1 MPEHSSATPLER
13 FEATLRAEPDPIAA
27 LRAGLV
33 GHDARIDTTSG
44 PRKLI
49 YADYVASGRALKQ
62 IESFMLDEVLP
73 FYANS
78 HTESSFC
85 GSFTTG
91 LREAARATIARA
103 CGARAEDHAVI
114 FSGSG
119 ATAGLNQLV
128 HLLGVTEAIAR
139 GEPVRV
145 FTGPYEHHSNILPW
159 RESGAEVETIP
170 EAAEGGP
177 DLAVL
182 EARLAQAAGTA
193 RLIVAMSAASNVTG
207 ILADVPATT
216 ALVKR
221 HGATMVWDYAA
232 GAPYLPMT
240 MSPEGSEIDAIVFS
254 AHKFIGGP
262 GASGV
267 LILRRDAVHSR
278 RPYRSGGGTVAFV
291 NDTRHDYL
299 GDLEH
304 REEGGTPNI
313 LGDIRAAL
321 VMIVKDVIGQDAITA
336 RNREMAARAFAAWSN
351 DPHVGLL
358 APEHRDRL
366 PIFSFVP
373 RADLGIDPAD
383 FTRALSQ
390 TYGVQAR
397 GGCAC
402 AGPYAHHLL
411 AIDPDRSAA
420 LRARILDGHDEE
432 KPGFVRLNF
441 SVLMTDNT
449 VREILE
455 SVSSLARAWGAE
467 TPDHVMNREIAGAT

>member
-1 MPEHSSATPLER
+1 MPVPPSSAPLAR
-13 FEATLRAEPDPIAA
+13 FEAALRTQGDPILA
-27 LRAGLV
+27 LREGLV
-33 GHDARIDTTSG
+33 GHDARIETPTG

-62 IESFMLDEVLP
+62 IESFILDEVLP

-85 GSFTTG
+85 GAFTTG
-91 LREAARATIARA
+91 LREAARATIAQA
-103 CGARAEDHAVI
+103 CGAQPDDHAVI

-128 HLLGVTEAIAR
+128 HLLGVPEALAR
-139 GEPVRV
+139 GERVQV

-159 RESGAEVETIP
+159 RESGAEVVTIP
-170 EAAEGGP
+170 QAPEGGP

-182 EARLAQAAGTA
+182 EAKLAQPGGADKV
-193 RLIVAMSAASNVTG
+193 IVAMSAASNVTG

-232 GAPYLPMT
+232 GAPYLPMSMT
-240 MSPEGSEIDAIVFS
+240 TAGGEIDALVFS

-267 LILRRDAVHSR
+267 LILRRDAVRSP
-278 RPYRSGGGTVAFV
+278 RPYRTGGGTVAFV

-299 GDLEH
+299 TDIEH

-321 VMIVKDVIGQDAITA
+321 VMIVKDVIGLDVIEA

-351 DPHVGLL
+351 DPNVGLL
-358 APEHRDRL
+358 APEHRNRL

-373 RADLGIDPAD
+373 RADLGVDPAE
-383 FTRALSQ
+383 FTRALSRIH
-390 TYGVQAR
+390 GIQAR

-411 AIDPDRSAA
+411 GIDPARSET
-420 LRARILDGHDEE
+420 LRSRILAGHDEE

-441 SVLMTDNT
+441 SVLMTDDT
-449 VREILE
+449 VAEIVD
-455 SVSSLARAWGAE
+455 SVSSLARAWAM
-467 TPDHVMNREIAGAT
+467 PDPDQTINREVAGAT

>member
-1 MPEHSSATPLER
+1 MSASTAPLER
-13 FEATLRAEPDPIAA
+13 FEAALRAEPDPIGA
-27 LRAGLV
+27 LRNGLV
-33 GHDARIDTTSG
+33 GHDARIETPSG
-44 PRKLI
+44 PRKLV

-85 GSFTTG
+85 GAFTTG

-128 HLLGVTEAIAR
+128 HLLGVPDALAH

-159 RESGAEVETIP
+159 RESGAEVETIG
-170 EAAEGGP
+170 EAPEGGP
-177 DLAVL
+177 DLAAL
-182 EARLAQAAGTA
+182 EAKLAQHEGSG
-193 RLIVAMSAASNVTG
+193 RIIVAMSAASNVTG

-221 HGATMVWDYAA
+221 YGATMIWDYAA

-240 MSPEGSEIDAIVFS
+240 MSPPGSEIDGIVFS

-267 LILRRDAVHSR
+267 MILRRDAVR
-278 RPYRSGGGTVAFV
+278 ATRPYRTGGGTVAFV
-291 NDTRHDYL
+291 NDDQHDYL
-299 GDLEH
+299 AEIEH

-321 VMIVKDVIGQDAITA
+321 VLIVKDVIGQEVIDA
-336 RNREMAARAFAAWSN
+336 RNRELADRAFAAWSN
-351 DPHVGLL
+351 DPSIGLL
-358 APEHRDRL
+358 APQHRNRL

-373 RADLGIDPAD
+373 RADLGVDPAD

-390 TYGVQAR
+390 VHGIQAR

-411 AIDPDRSAA
+411 RIDPARSAI
-420 LRARILDGHDEE
+420 LRERILAGHDEE

-441 SVLMTDNT
+441 SVLMTEDT
-449 VREILE
+449 VNEILE
-455 SVSSLARAWGAE
+455 SVSTLAKSWEVRAA
-467 TPDHVMNREIAGAT
+467 

>member
-1 MPEHSSATPLER
+1 MSATTAPLER
-13 FEATLRAEPDPIAA
+13 FDAALRAEADPIAA

-33 GHDARIDTTSG
+33 GHDAVIETATG

-49 YADYVASGRALKQ
+49 YADYVASGRALHQ

-85 GSFTTG
+85 GAFTTG
-91 LREAARATIARA
+91 LREAARATIAKA
-103 CGARAEDHAVI
+103 CHARAQDHAVI

-119 ATAGLNQLV
+119 ATAGMNQLV

-139 GEPVRV
+139 SERVLV

-170 EAAEGGP
+170 EAPEGGP
-177 DLAVL
+177 DLDVL
-182 EARLAQAAGTA
+182 AAKLAAHEGAEKV
-193 RLIVAMSAASNVTG
+193 IVAMSAASNVTG
-207 ILADVPATT
+207 ILVDVPRIT
-216 ALVKR
+216 ALVKG

-232 GAPYLPMT
+232 GAPYLPMSMT
-240 MSPEGSEIDAIVFS
+240 TAGGEIDAIVFS

-267 LILRRDAVHSR
+267 LILRRDAVHTA
-278 RPYRSGGGTVAFV
+278 RPYRTGGGTVAFV
-291 NDTRHDYL
+291 NDTCHDYL
-299 GDLEH
+299 TDLEH

-321 VMIVKDVIGQDAITA
+321 VMIVKDVIGQDVIEA
-336 RNREMAARAFAAWSN
+336 RNRALTARAFAAWSN

-358 APEHRDRL
+358 APQHRDRL

-390 TYGVQAR
+390 IHGIQAR

-411 AIDPDRSAA
+411 DIDPARSET
-420 LRARILDGHDEE
+420 LRTRILAGHDEE

-441 SVLMTDNT
+441 SVLMTDDT
-449 VREILE
+449 VNEILA
-455 SVSSLARAWGAE
+455 SVSNLAKTWEAHDPAQ
-467 TPDHVMNREIAGAT
+467 VMNREIAGAS

>member
-1 MPEHSSATPLER
+1 MSAITAPLER
-13 FEATLRAEPDPIAA
+13 FDAALRAEADPIAA

-33 GHDARIDTTSG
+33 GHDAVIDTPAG

-49 YADYVASGRALKQ
+49 YADYVASGRALHQ
-62 IESFMLDEVLP
+62 IERFMLDEVLP

-85 GSFTTG
+85 GAFTTG

-103 CGARAEDHAVI
+103 CHARAEDHAVI

-119 ATAGLNQLV
+119 ATAGMNQLV

-139 GEPVRV
+139 GERVLV

-170 EAAEGGP
+170 EAPEGGP
-177 DLAVL
+177 DLGVL
-182 EARLAQAAGTA
+182 AAKLARHEGAEKV
-193 RLIVAMSAASNVTG
+193 IVAMSAASNVTG
-207 ILADVPATT
+207 ILVDVPRVT

-232 GAPYLPMT
+232 GAPYLPMSMT
-240 MSPEGSEIDAIVFS
+240 TAGGEIDAIVFS

-267 LILRRDAVHSR
+267 LILRRDAVR
-278 RPYRSGGGTVAFV
+278 ATRPYRTGGGTVAFV
-291 NDTRHDYL
+291 NDTVHDYL
-299 GDLEH
+299 PDLEH

-321 VMIVKDVIGQDAITA
+321 VMIVKDVIGKDVIEA
-336 RNREMAARAFAAWSN
+336 RNRALTDRAFAAWGD

-358 APEHRDRL
+358 APQHRDRL

-390 TYGVQAR
+390 IHGIQAR

-402 AGPYAHHLL
+402 AGPYAHQLL
-411 AIDPDRSAA
+411 DIDPARSET
-420 LRARILDGHDEE
+420 LRSRILAGHDEE

-441 SVLMTDNT
+441 SVLMTDET
-449 VREILE
+449 VSEILA
-455 SVSSLARAWGAE
+455 SVSDLAKTWEAHDPAQ
-467 TPDHVMNREIAGAT
+467 VMNREIAGAS